1 MIHQLLRKGDHMTF
15 TEAFVEEIVPVAQK
29 RLVTIRDDA
38 PLLGAAK
45 FLDGRHINLVVVCDK
60 DGAMVGI
67 ITRTDVVRMMAVC
80 QGCGCTVA
88 VATVMTK
95 EVIYCRPTY
104 MLLDVWTTMKE
115 HNLLHVPIVDEK
127 FKPIGVI
134 NARDALLVLMEK
146 AEIENSLLRDYVM
159 NVGYR

>member
-1 MIHQLLRKGDHMTF
+1 MAFI
-15 TEAFVEEIVPVAQK
+15 EAFVEEIVPVAQK
-29 RLVTIRDDA
+29 RLVTVRDEA
-38 PLLGAAK
+38 PLMEAAK

-80 QGCGCTVA
+80 QGCGCTVP

-95 EVIYCRPTY
+95 EVTYCHPND
-104 MLLDVWTTMKE
+104 LLRNVWATMKE
-115 HNLLHVPIVDEK
+115 QNLLHVPIVDEN
-127 FKPIGVI
+127 FKPLGVI

-146 AEIENSLLRDYVM
+146 AEFESSLLRDYVM